1 MAKKVNKTVSRR
13 SKAKADRLVK
23 TLIKTDGNKSEAA
36 RILKVTPQAIQ
47 DQVVNN
53 PLVKDGWAKYSA
65 ELDKIIP
72 QTDSIHTIARGLAAQ
87 KEHRDMSGVVV
98 DRSPDHAIRLKAN
111 EQYLKIKGLIKDDRT
126 VESNTQVNIYN
137 FMDAT
142 TEDLLRCL
150 QSVLQAIQR
159 AEHQGQDNPNKPV

>member
-1 MAKKVNKTVSRR
+1 MKKQRKR
-13 SKAKADRLVK
+13 SKTKALKLVK
-23 TLIKTDGNKSEAA
+23 TLISTNGNKAEAA

-47 DQVVNN
+47 DQVINN
-53 PLVKDGWAKYSA
+53 PLVKEGWAKYTD

-87 KEHRDMSGVVV
+87 KEHRDMSGTVV

-126 VESNTQVNIYN
+126 VENNTQVNVYN
-137 FMDAT
+137 FKDAK
-142 TEDLLRCL
+142 TEDLLRSIDAEL
-150 QSVLQAIQR
+150 RAIKDR
-159 AEHQGQDNPNKPV
+159 ELRNAPPTNG